1 MSPTPVVVVQPA
13 LDQLQEEHLNQLCQ
27 LMQAHTGIRLS
38 VAKRGMI
45 EGRLRR
51 RMRAIGLA
59 SLEEYGV
66 HVFEQNG
73 LKEEFP
79 HLVQAVTTNKTDFFR
94 EAPHFEYL
102 RKHALPALLASR
114 GRRAE
119 LKLWSAAC
127 SIGAEAYTMAMVLTA
142 MQNEVAFPFSI
153 LGTDIDDAVLQ
164 QARRA
169 VYPMTMLDEVPEPFF
184 GRYVMQARDAARDE
198 GRIVPELRR
207 LVQFEP
213 LNLTDATYPFGRDM
227 DVIFCRNILIYFAHP
242 LQVAVV
248 SRLVSHLRP
257 GGYLFL
263 GHSESFPRDKVTV
276 MAQVAPTIFRRL
288 PPKPGE
294 GRSR

>member
-1 MSPTPVVVVQPA
+1 MSPTPAAAAQPE
-13 LDQLQEEHLNQLCQ
+13 LDQLQEQHLEQLCHI
-27 LMQAHTGIRLS
+27 MQAHTGIRLS
-38 VAKRGMI
+38 AAKRGMI

-51 RMRAIGLA
+51 RMRTIGLV
-59 SLEEYGV
+59 SREEYGV
-66 HVFEQNG
+66 HGFEQDG
-73 LKEEFP
+73 LNDEFP
-79 HLVQAVTTNKTDFFR
+79 HLVQPVTTNKTDFFR

-102 RKHALPALLASR
+102 RKQAVPTLLASR
-114 GRRAE
+114 GRRAQ

-127 SIGAEAYTMAMVLTA
+127 SIGAEAFTMAMVLTA
-142 MQNEVAFPFSI
+142 MQDEAAFPFSI

-164 QARRA
+164 HARRA
-169 VYPMTMLDEVPEPFF
+169 VYPLAMLDEVPEPFR

-213 LNLTDATYPFGRDM
+213 LNLTEAAYPFDRDM
-227 DVIFCRNILIYFAHP
+227 DIIFCRNILIYFAHP

-257 GGYLFL
+257 GGYLVL

-276 MAQVAPTIFRRL
+276 MDQVAPTIFRRS
-288 PPKPGE
+288 PARPGE
-294 GRSR
+294 GRSK